1 MKILQ
6 IISSPRGGASFSKK
20 LGQGITEKLQ
30 AANPG
35 STVQVRDLA
44 THPFPHLEEAKLNAL
59 FTPVEK
65 RTPEQHEAAKHSD
78 DAIAEVM
85 AADVLIVEA
94 PLYNFGIPSTLKA
107 WIDHIVRAGITFRYS
122 AEGRPEGLV
131 KGKKLYVAVAS
142 GGVYSDGPMVS
153 YDFVAPYLKT
163 VFGFLGFTD
172 IDVVRVEG
180 TSMPGVQDTA
190 LEKALASVHIGA
202 AATA

>member
-1 MKILQ
+1 MHILQ
-6 IISSPRGGASFSKK
+6 VISSPRAGASFSKK

-30 AANPG
+30 AAYPG

-59 FTPVEK
+59 FTPAEK

-85 AADVLIVEA
+85 AADVLVIEA

-107 WIDHIVRAGITFRYS
+107 WIDHIVRAGQTFRYVD
-122 AEGRPEGLV
+122 GRPEGLI
-131 KGKKLYVAVAS
+131 KGKKMYVAMAS
-142 GGVYSDGPMVS
+142 GAVYSEGPYAA
-153 YDFVAPYLKT
+153 YDFVAPYLKA
-163 VFGFLGFTD
+163 VFGFVGFAD
-172 IDVVRVEG
+172 IEVVRVEG

-202 AATA
+202 TATA

>member
-1 MKILQ
+1 MNILQ
-6 IISSPRGGASFSKK
+6 VISSPRGGASFSKK
-20 LGQGITEKLQ
+20 LGLGIIEKLQ

-59 FTPVEK
+59 YAPVEK

-85 AADVLIVEA
+85 AADVLVVEA

-107 WIDHIVRAGITFRYS
+107 WIDHIVRAGITFRYT

-131 KGKKLYVAVAS
+131 KGKKMYIAMAS
-142 GGVYSDGPMVS
+142 GAIYSEGPFAA
-153 YDFVAPYLKT
+153 YDFVSPYLKA
-163 VFGFLGFTD
+163 VFGFVGVTD
-172 IDVVRVEG
+172 IEVVRVEG
-180 TSMPGVQDTA
+180 TAMPGVQDTA
-190 LEKALASVHIGA
+190 LEKGLASVRIGA

>member
-6 IISSPRGGASFSKK
+6 VISSPRGGASFSKK
-20 LGQGITEKLQ
+20 LGLGIIEKLQ

-59 FTPVEK
+59 YAPVEK

-85 AADVLIVEA
+85 AADVLVVEA

-107 WIDHIVRAGITFRYS
+107 WIDHIVRAGITFRYT

-131 KGKKLYVAVAS
+131 KGKKMYIAMAS
-142 GGVYSDGPMVS
+142 GAIYSEGPFAA
-153 YDFVAPYLKT
+153 YDFVSPYLKA
-163 VFGFLGFTD
+163 VFGFVGVTD
-172 IDVVRVEG
+172 IEVVRVEG
-180 TSMPGVQDTA
+180 TAMPGVQDTA
-190 LEKALASVHIGA
+190 LEKGLASVRIGA